1 MMKSRS
7 CVILVVVLQAL
18 ACAQPVSRFPT
29 SQPSIEGWVTAINQ
43 TGEGIGTI
51 RVEERPTESAG
62 SAKAVVRITPTTEI
76 LRPDSMRVDFR
87 SFVIGQ
93 WVRVWFIGP
102 VRESYPVQADAA
114 TVIIN
119 PTIAEPLNTSSD
131 QTNR

>member
-1 MMKSRS
+1 
-7 CVILVVVLQAL
+7 VVLAVSLQAV

-43 TGEGIGTI
+43 TGDRTGTI
-51 RVEERPTESAG
+51 RVEERPTETAG

-76 LRPDSMRVDFR
+76 LRPDSVRVDFR
-87 SFVIGQ
+87 SFVNGQ

-119 PTIAEPLNTSSD
+119 PTIAEPLTMSSD